1 MRSRPISHAVACC
14 AIALLAL
21 VHTPRATASA
31 QSAATPAGDGL
42 SKLLA
47 AELGRWPA
55 KAGVYVKH
63 LGTGEE
69 AVVLGDER
77 FNSFSVIKLPLMVM
91 AFEMAD
97 QGRLNLAER
106 HVIARADFRGGS
118 GILRHHDV
126 GANPTVRDLIIEMI
140 ITSDNTA
147 TDLVLAKVGG
157 IEAFNQWLAAKG
169 YRETRMV
176 MSVFDFFRKPYELR
190 DAKYRSLTPE
200 QLLDLQLGGSALAES
215 RDERIRREADA
226 SNWLGVNTPR
236 ETGRLLEAIEKG
248 TLVSAA
254 SSKEMVRI
262 LRAQQAGQ
270 RRMPHYLPIGY
281 ATAHKTGDGPPVIA
295 NDVGIVYARS
305 GPIVMAFYTADIRGL
320 WQDVEDAIGR
330 ATRLVVDY
338 FDGKVVSPR

>member
-1 MRSRPISHAVACC
+1 MPGMTRLIL
-14 AIALLAL
+14 LLAL
-21 VHTPRATASA
+21 LLAVPIAAPA
-31 QSAATPAGDGL
+31 QPATPAGASGL
-42 SKLLA
+42 TRLLA
-47 AELGRWPA
+47 ADLARWPA

-69 AVVLGDER
+69 AAVLGDER

-91 AFEMAD
+91 AFDLAD
-97 QGRLNLAER
+97 QGRLDLAAR
-106 HVIARADFRGGS
+106 HVIQQSDFRGGS
-118 GILRHHDV
+118 GILRHHDT
-126 GANPTVRDLIIEMI
+126 GWNPTLRDLIIEMI

-157 IEAFNQWLAAKG
+157 LEAFNQWIAAKG

-176 MSVFDFFRKPYELR
+176 MSLFDFFRKPFELR
-190 DAKYRSLTPE
+190 DPKYRSLTPE
-200 QLLDLQLGGSALAES
+200 QLLDLQTGGSAPIES
-215 RDERIRREADA
+215 REDRIRREADP

-248 TLVSAA
+248 TIVSAA

-270 RRMPHYLPIGY
+270 RRMPHFLPPGY

-295 NDVGIVYARS
+295 NDVGLVYARS
-305 GPIVMAFYTADIRGL
+305 GPIVLAFYTADNRGL

-330 ATRLVVDY
+330 TTRLVVDY
-338 FDGKVVSPR
+338 FDGKTADPR